1 MNIVC
6 DKVLLSAAID
16 GVSKAVTMRSA
27 IPVLEGILLKA
38 EGFQLNLTGY
48 DLEMGIVTTIEAN
61 VKEAGEVVLNAKL
74 LSSMISRMPAGQ
86 VSILSAENGKTTIQS
101 GVVQF
106 EIQSM
111 PANDFPELPNT
122 GAEETLTIKTGVLK
136 DMIDRTLY
144 AVSQD
149 EKKPAHTGELF
160 EILPDKLTV
169 VALDGYRLAIV
180 ERPVTAVKDI
190 RIIVPSKTMTEVAHL
205 LPNDDEEPVHISANR
220 RYVVFM
226 AGGYT
231 IMSRLIEGEFLNYRN
246 VIPADSRTRVTI
258 DTKEFIETIER
269 ASLIITERLKNPLR
283 ISFTEG
289 RVVVRCQT
297 NLGRV
302 VDEFNAD
309 CEGDE
314 VEIGFNNR
322 YLLDALRN
330 AAKRGV
336 DVRLV
341 LPGIPDKKLV
351 FRLSRSYYLPLL
363 RAGVR
368 IYEYTPGFL
377 HAKCWVSDDVTA
389 VVGSINMD
397 YRSLFLHFECGVLLQ
412 KNSQVAVL
420 RDDVRATLPQCREI
434 QVMECRTSLPGTVL
448 DSVLRLLSPLM

>member
-205 LPNDDEEPVHISANR
+205 LPNDDEEPVQRQPPLCGLYGR
-220 RYVVFM
+220 RLHHHE
-226 AGGYT
+226 
-231 IMSRLIEGEFLNYRN
+231 SSDR
-246 VIPADSRTRVTI
+246 
-258 DTKEFIETIER
+258 
-269 ASLIITERLKNPLR
+269 
-283 ISFTEG
+283 G
-289 RVVVRCQT
+289 RVPQ
-297 NLGRV
+297 
-302 VDEFNAD
+302 
-309 CEGDE
+309 
-314 VEIGFNNR
+314 
-322 YLLDALRN
+322 
-330 AAKRGV
+330 
-336 DVRLV
+336 
-341 LPGIPDKKLV
+341 
-351 FRLSRSYYLPLL
+351 
-363 RAGVR
+363 
-368 IYEYTPGFL
+368 
-377 HAKCWVSDDVTA
+377 
-389 VVGSINMD
+389 
-397 YRSLFLHFECGVLLQ
+397 
-412 KNSQVAVL
+412 
-420 RDDVRATLPQCREI
+420 LPQRDPRRQPHPRDHRHQGIHRDHRACFTDYYRAFKK
-434 QVMECRTSLPGTVL
+434 SSPH
-448 DSVLRLLSPLM
+448 LLYRG

>member
-86 VSILSAENGKTTIQS
+86 VAITSAENGKTTIQS

-122 GAEETLTIKTGVLK
+122 GAEET
-136 DMIDRTLY
+136 
-144 AVSQD
+144 
-149 EKKPAHTGELF
+149 
-160 EILPDKLTV
+160 LPDKLTV

-330 AAKRGV
+330 ARTEK
-336 DVRLV
+336 VRMEISGPLSPVKVLPAEGNDFLYLV
-341 LPGIPDKKLV
+341 LP
-351 FRLSRSYYLPLL
+351 
-363 RAGVR
+363 VR
-368 IYEYTPGFL
+368 F
-377 HAKCWVSDDVTA
+377 
-389 VVGSINMD
+389 
-397 YRSLFLHFECGVLLQ
+397 
-412 KNSQVAVL
+412 KN
-420 RDDVRATLPQCREI
+420 D
-434 QVMECRTSLPGTVL
+434 
-448 DSVLRLLSPLM
+448 

>member
-86 VSILSAENGKTTIQS
+86 VAITSAENGKTTIQS

-111 PANDFPELPNT
+111 PASDFPELPNT

-160 EILPDKLTV
+160 EILPNKLTV

-190 RIIVPSKTMTEVAHL
+190 RIIVPSKTMTEVSHL
-205 LPNDDEEPVHISANR
+205 LPNDDEELVHISANR

-226 AGGYT
+226 AG
-231 IMSRLIEGEFLNYRN
+231 SRLIEGEFLNYRN

-258 DTKEFIETIER
+258 DTKEFVETIER

-289 RVVVRCQT
+289 KVVVRCQT

-330 AAKRGV
+330 ARTDK
-336 DVRLV
+336 VRMEISGPLSPVKVLPAEGSDFLYLV
-341 LPGIPDKKLV
+341 LP
-351 FRLSRSYYLPLL
+351 
-363 RAGVR
+363 VR
-368 IYEYTPGFL
+368 F
-377 HAKCWVSDDVTA
+377 
-389 VVGSINMD
+389 
-397 YRSLFLHFECGVLLQ
+397 
-412 KNSQVAVL
+412 KN
-420 RDDVRATLPQCREI
+420 D
-434 QVMECRTSLPGTVL
+434 
-448 DSVLRLLSPLM
+448 

>member
-38 EGFQLNLTGY
+38 EGFQLTLTGY

-61 VKEAGEVVLNAKL
+61 VKEAGEIVLNAKL

-86 VSILSAENGKTTIQS
+86 VTITSAENGKTTIQG
-101 GVVQF
+101 GVAQF

-111 PANDFPELPNT
+111 PATDFPELPNT

-180 ERPVTAVKDI
+180 ERPVTAMKDI

-226 AGGYT
+226 TAGYT
-231 IMSRLIEGEFLNYRN
+231 IMSRLIEGEFLNYRAA
-246 VIPADSRTRVTI
+246 IPNDFEHAVDIDSHELI
-258 DTKEFIETIER
+258 SSIER
-269 ASLIITERLKNPLR
+269 VSLIVSEKLKNP
-283 ISFTEG
+283 
-289 RVVVRCQT
+289 VRFHFDGNYVQLSCVT
-297 NLGRV
+297 AIGKSY
-302 VDEFNAD
+302 DECPID
-309 CEGDE
+309 GCIEDL
-314 VEIGFNNR
+314 EIGFNNK
-322 YLLDALRN
+322 YLMDALK
-330 AAKRGV
+330 AAPADK
-336 DVRLV
+336 VRLELTTGVSPCVILPAEGEEKFIYMV
-341 LPGIPDKKLV
+341 LPV
-351 FRLSRSYYLPLL
+351 RLK
-363 RAGVR
+363 A
-368 IYEYTPGFL
+368 
-377 HAKCWVSDDVTA
+377 
-389 VVGSINMD
+389 N
-397 YRSLFLHFECGVLLQ
+397 
-412 KNSQVAVL
+412 
-420 RDDVRATLPQCREI
+420 
-434 QVMECRTSLPGTVL
+434 
-448 DSVLRLLSPLM
+448 

>member
-6 DKVLLSAAID
+6 DKTLLSAAID
-16 GVSKAVTMRSA
+16 GVSKAVTMRSS

-38 EGFQLNLTGY
+38 EGFQLTLTGY

-61 VKEAGEVVLNAKL
+61 IKEPGEIVLNAKL

-86 VSILSAENGKTTIQS
+86 ISIVAADNGKTTIQS
-101 GVVQF
+101 GVAQF

-111 PANDFPELPNT
+111 PATDFPDLPNT
-122 GAEETLTIKTGVLK
+122 GAEQTLTIKTGVLR

-160 EILPDKLTV
+160 EIELDKLTM

-180 ERPVTAVKDI
+180 ERPITAVKDI
-190 RIIVPSKTMTEVAHL
+190 RIIVPSKTMTEVSHL
-205 LPNDDEEPVHISANR
+205 LANDDEEDVHISANR
-220 RYVVFM
+220 RYVVFTT
-226 AGGYT
+226 AGYT

-246 VIPADSRTRVTI
+246 VIPAGSRTRVTI
-258 DTKEFIETIER
+258 DTKDFISTIER

-289 RVVVRCQT
+289 KVVVRCQT

-302 VDEFNAD
+302 VDEFSAA

-330 AAKRGV
+330 ARTEQ
-336 DVRLV
+336 VRMEISGPLSPVKV
-341 LPGIPDKKLV
+341 LPVERGTTSCTSSCPSVSRTIERRNMQKILIHTEFIKLDALLKYAGLCETGGEAKELVQGGAVKVNGEVCTMRGKKC
-351 FRLSRSYYLPLL
+351 
-363 RAGVR
+363 RAG
-368 IYEYTPGFL
+368 
-377 HAKCWVSDDVTA
+377 DVVELDGQT
-389 VVGSINMD
+389 VEVGQ
-397 YRSLFLHFECGVLLQ
+397 GQ
-412 KNSQVAVL
+412 
-420 RDDVRATLPQCREI
+420 
-434 QVMECRTSLPGTVL
+434 
-448 DSVLRLLSPLM
+448 

>member
-180 ERPVTAVKDI
+180 ERPVTAVKD
-190 RIIVPSKTMTEVAHL
+190 
-205 LPNDDEEPVHISANR
+205 
-220 RYVVFM
+220 VVFTT
-226 AGGYT
+226 AGYT

-330 AAKRGV
+330 ARTEK
-336 DVRLV
+336 VRMEISGPLSPVKVLPAEGNDFLYLV
-341 LPGIPDKKLV
+341 LP
-351 FRLSRSYYLPLL
+351 
-363 RAGVR
+363 VR
-368 IYEYTPGFL
+368 F
-377 HAKCWVSDDVTA
+377 
-389 VVGSINMD
+389 
-397 YRSLFLHFECGVLLQ
+397 
-412 KNSQVAVL
+412 KN
-420 RDDVRATLPQCREI
+420 D
-434 QVMECRTSLPGTVL
+434 
-448 DSVLRLLSPLM
+448 

>member
-6 DKVLLSAAID
+6 DKTLLSAAID

-38 EGFQLNLTGY
+38 EGFQLTLTGY

-61 VKEAGEVVLNAKL
+61 VKEPGEIVLNAKL
-74 LSSMISRMPAGQ
+74 LSSMISRM
-86 VSILSAENGKTTIQS
+86 SAT
-101 GVVQF
+101 
-106 EIQSM
+106 
-111 PANDFPELPNT
+111 DFPELPNT
-122 GAEETLTIKTGVLK
+122 GAEETLTIPTGVLR

-160 EILPDKLTV
+160 EIEPDKLTI

-205 LPNDDEEPVHISANR
+205 LPNDDEEPVHICANR

-226 AGGYT
+226 AAGYT
-231 IMSRLIEGEFLNYRN
+231 IMSRLIEGEFLNYHN
-246 VIPADSRTRVTI
+246 VIPAGSRTRVTL

-283 ISFTEG
+283 ITFTEG
-289 RVVVRCQT
+289 KVVVRCQT

-302 VDEFNAD
+302 VDEFNAQ

-330 AAKRGV
+330 ARTEQVRMEISGPLSPVKVLPV
-336 DVRLV
+336 DGSDFLYLV
-341 LPGIPDKKLV
+341 LP
-351 FRLSRSYYLPLL
+351 
-363 RAGVR
+363 VR
-368 IYEYTPGFL
+368 F
-377 HAKCWVSDDVTA
+377 
-389 VVGSINMD
+389 
-397 YRSLFLHFECGVLLQ
+397 
-412 KNSQVAVL
+412 KN
-420 RDDVRATLPQCREI
+420 D
-434 QVMECRTSLPGTVL
+434 
-448 DSVLRLLSPLM
+448 